1 MEIWALENITS
12 VNIDTP
18 ITMFLYSLAITAQ
31 RSNTTVE
38 FQLCVAFDASI
49 SQAGMLNTVN
59 LLTQSD
65 IQGPAAK

>member
-1 MEIWALENITS
+1 MGIGKYHLCQHIHALVI
-12 VNIDTP
+12 
-18 ITMFLYSLAITAQ
+18 AAQ
-31 RSNTTVE
+31 LSNTTVE

>member
-1 MEIWALENITS
+1 MEIWALENITF
-12 VNIDTP
+12 VNIDTH
-18 ITMFLYSLAITAQ
+18 ITMFLYSLVIAAQ
-31 RSNTTVE
+31 LSNTTVK

>member
-1 MEIWALENITS
+1 
-12 VNIDTP
+12 
-18 ITMFLYSLAITAQ
+18 MFLYSLVIAAQ
-31 RSNTTVE
+31 LSNTTVE